1 MIEMDGTLLLLQ
13 VHSGRWL
20 VGTQLQD
27 GRPLSLSLETI
38 DDVSSHLSSSQQT
51 DIT

>member
-1 MIEMDGTLLLLQ
+1 MDGSLLPLQ

-20 VGTQLQD
+20 VGTLLQD

-38 DDVSSHLSSSQQT
+38 DDVS
-51 DIT
+51 